1 MIIRIFDTA
10 IEPDDIEKAKTLF
23 REQVRPVFE
32 RFEGC
37 HGIDMHIGID
47 EHSKDLVEVAAIS
60 QWESMAAIEQATAL
74 PTYDKALEQLRM
86 LFQQTPIVR
95 HFEKVE

>member
-10 IEPDDIEKAKTLF
+10 IERDDIEQAKTLF

-74 PTYDKALEQLRM
+74 PAYEKSLEQLRM